1 MEVTCQ
7 DKQVNI
13 EINTLIDEN
22 VTKKNEK
29 KNRFLNKFLK
39 KNKNSIE
46 LINKKKEEEVVVVE
60 EGGVLIEEERVRWDS
75 FTEYFL
81 SIIGFVI
88 DLGNVWRFPTVSY
101 FKF

>member
-1 MEVTCQ
+1 MEVTSQ

-22 VTKKNEK
+22 VTKNEK
-29 KNRFLNKFLK
+29 KNRFLNKFFK

-46 LINKKKEEEVVVVE
+46 LINKKEEVVVVE
-60 EGGVLIEEERVRWDS
+60 EEGVLIEEERVRWDS

>member
-1 MEVTCQ
+1 ME

-22 VTKKNEK
+22 VTKNEK

-39 KNKNSIE
+39 KNKNTIE
-46 LINKKKEEEVVVVE
+46 LINKKEEVVVVE
-60 EGGVLIEEERVRWDS
+60 EERVLIEEERVRWDS

-101 FKF
+101 FL

>member
-1 MEVTCQ
+1 MEVTSQ

-22 VTKKNEK
+22 VTKNEK
-29 KNRFLNKFLK
+29 KNRFLNKFFK

-46 LINKKKEEEVVVVE
+46 LINKKEEVVVVE
-60 EGGVLIEEERVRWDS
+60 EEGVLIEEEERVRWDS

>member
-1 MEVTCQ
+1 MEIISQ

-22 VTKKNEK
+22 VTKNEK
-29 KNRFLNKFLK
+29 KNIFLNKFLK

-46 LINKKKEEEVVVVE
+46 LINKKEEVVVVE
-60 EGGVLIEEERVRWDS
+60 EGEIEEERVRWDS

-88 DLGNVWRFPTVSY
+88 DLGNVWRFPTVS
-101 FKF
+101 FFFLNFSL

>member
-1 MEVTCQ
+1 ME

-22 VTKKNEK
+22 VTKNEK

-39 KNKNSIE
+39 KNKNTIE
-46 LINKKKEEEVVVVE
+46 LINKKEEEVVVVE
-60 EGGVLIEEERVRWDS
+60 ERVLIEEERVRWDS

-101 FKF
+101 YL